1 MEVNYRKKYETLLDT
16 IRPYGRAAVAF
27 SGGTDSSLLAYA
39 AAEALGRDNVLCV
52 TARAASFPE
61 REIKEAEEFCR
72 SKELTHI
79 IFDFDELGIPGFS
92 ENPPDRCYLCK
103 SALFT
108 KIIELADD
116 AEMTTVFEGSNTGDS
131 DDYRP
136 GMRAVSEM
144 FIESPLKSSGL
155 NKSDIRM
162 ISKELNL
169 PAWDKQPFA
178 CLSSRFV
185 YGEEITSAK
194 LDMVGKAEQF
204 LLERG
209 FSPVRVRIQGKDHY
223 TARIEVLKEDISRF
237 LKGSLQDDTAKYFRD
252 LGFSYVTL
260 DLLGYRTG
268 SMNEVLFQR

>member
-1 MEVNYRKKYETLLDT
+1 MEVNYRKKYETLFDT

-39 AAEALGRDNVLCV
+39 AAEALGIDNVLCI

-61 REIKEAEEFCR
+61 RELKEAEEFCL
-72 SKELTHI
+72 SKKITQI
-79 IFDFDELGIPGFS
+79 IFDFNELGIPGFS

-103 SALFT
+103 RALFT
-108 KIIELADD
+108 KIIELAD
-116 AEMTTVFEGSNTGDS
+116 AAGITTVFEGSNADDS

-144 FIESPLKSSGL
+144 DIISPLKSAGL
-155 NKSDIRM
+155 NKSDVRM

-178 CLSSRFV
+178 CLASRFV
-185 YGEEITSAK
+185 YGEEITLAK

-209 FSPVRVRIQGKDHY
+209 FSPVRVRIQGKEHF
-223 TARIEVLKEDISRF
+223 TARIEIQKEGIPKF
-237 LKGSLQDDTAKYFRD
+237 LKGSLRDETDKYFKD
-252 LGFSYVTL
+252 LGFFYVTL